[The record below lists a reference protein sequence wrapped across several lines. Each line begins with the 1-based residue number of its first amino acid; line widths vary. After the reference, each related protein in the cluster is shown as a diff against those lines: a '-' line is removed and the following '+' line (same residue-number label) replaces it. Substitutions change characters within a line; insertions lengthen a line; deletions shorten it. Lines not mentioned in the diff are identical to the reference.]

1 MPTTLHL
8 GNELVR
14 CARRR
19 HDVFRGGDLSK
30 KCVPTRR
37 KQREREQGY
46 SLKLDHSPSI
56 FFICSMTSRGCAT
69 TDLAMAS
76 SSSPVFGSVSN
87 FLFLTS
93 ARKAGSLMVF

>member
-1 MPTTLHL
+1 PRSVDACRPTGKSPPDLT
-8 GNELVR
+8 
-14 CARRR
+14 
-19 HDVFRGGDLSK
+19 VFVRGGDLSK
-30 KCVPTRR
+30 TCVPTRR
-37 KQREREQGY
+37 NQREREQVY

-69 TDLAMAS
+69 TDLAMGS
-76 SSSPVFGSVSN
+76 SSSPVFGSISN